1 MNEIK
6 IKPAGTLKR
15 FDFESNESE
24 QLIVSPVASAGSLS
38 AITLAPV
45 AMSRTRRSHDS
56 FKHLSNLTL
65 SNYNF

>member
-1 MNEIK
+1 MK
-6 IKPAGTLKR
+6 AAGTLKR

-24 QLIVSPVASAGSLS
+24 QVIISPVASAGSLS

-45 AMSRTRRSHDS
+45 AMSRTWWSHDS
-56 FKHLSNLTL
+56 FKNLSDFTL